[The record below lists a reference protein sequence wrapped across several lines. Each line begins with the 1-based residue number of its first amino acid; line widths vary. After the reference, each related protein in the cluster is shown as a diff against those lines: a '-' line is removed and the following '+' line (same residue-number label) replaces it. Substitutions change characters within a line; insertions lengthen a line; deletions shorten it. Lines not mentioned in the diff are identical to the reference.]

1 MLKVSEVEPLH
12 NLYDVLGL
20 LPRTAQNMGV
30 HM

>member
-1 MLKVSEVEPLH
+1 MMKVSEVEPLH

-20 LPRTAQNMGV
+20 LPRTAQNMEV